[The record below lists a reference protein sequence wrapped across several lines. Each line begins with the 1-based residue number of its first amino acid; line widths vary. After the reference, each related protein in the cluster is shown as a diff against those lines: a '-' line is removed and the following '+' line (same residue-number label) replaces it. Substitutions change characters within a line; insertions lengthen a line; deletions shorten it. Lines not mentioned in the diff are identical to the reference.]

1 MLKNIFIAMKWNL
14 IIHKDL
20 FLIISEVWINKTL
33 LNRYY
38 EKFICMDDA
47 DLLFIFKMFAI
58 DFLFIKN
65 EKKIYVLQ
73 KGNIMIID
81 FFSRYRIIIFTDLI
95 WYEIELFR
103 FPTKSENSLPT
114 RFIHKLWFFSLILDI
129 IMKLTRFLC
138 QSIEF
143 MPWAI

>member
-1 MLKNIFIAMKWNL
+1 MESYNPQRLISNNIWSLDQQDTPKQIL
-14 IIHKDL
+14 
-20 FLIISEVWINKTL
+20 
-33 LNRYY
+33 
-38 EKFICMDDA
+38 EKFICMEDA
-47 DLLFIFKMFAI
+47 DLLLIFKMFAI

-65 EKKIYVLQ
+65 EKKNMFLQ
-73 KGNIMIID
+73 KGNIKIID
-81 FFSRYRIIIFTDLI
+81 FFSRYRIIILNDLI

-103 FPTKSENSLPT
+103 FPTESEISLPT

>member
-1 MLKNIFIAMKWNL
+1 M
-14 IIHKDL
+14 
-20 FLIISEVWINKTL
+20 E
-33 LNRYY
+33 
-38 EKFICMDDA
+38 DA
-47 DLLFIFKMFAI
+47 DLLLIFKMFAI
-58 DFLFIKN
+58 DFLFIRN
-65 EKKIYVLQ
+65 EKKKMFLQ
-73 KGNIMIID
+73 KGNIKIID
-81 FFSRYRIIIFTDLI
+81 FFSRYRIIIFTDLN

-103 FPTKSENSLPT
+103 FATESENSLPT

>member
-1 MLKNIFIAMKWNL
+1 MYSQVQRAFLDYALQIFPPLRFFVDYMLKNIFIAMKWNL

-33 LNRYY
+33 LNRYQ
-38 EKFICMDDA
+38 EKFICMEDA
-47 DLLFIFKMFAI
+47 DLLLIFKMFAI

-95 WYEIELFR
+95 CYEIELFR
-103 FPTKSENSLPT
+103 FPTESENSLPT
-114 RFIHKLWFFSLILDI
+114 RFIHKL
-129 IMKLTRFLC
+129 
-138 QSIEF
+138 
-143 MPWAI
+143 

>member
-1 MLKNIFIAMKWNL
+1 M
-14 IIHKDL
+14 
-20 FLIISEVWINKTL
+20 E
-33 LNRYY
+33 
-38 EKFICMDDA
+38 DA
-47 DLLFIFKMFAI
+47 DLLLIFKMFAI

>member
-1 MLKNIFIAMKWNL
+1 M
-14 IIHKDL
+14 
-20 FLIISEVWINKTL
+20 E
-33 LNRYY
+33 
-38 EKFICMDDA
+38 DA
-47 DLLFIFKMFAI
+47 DLLLIFKMFAI
-58 DFLFIKN
+58 DFLFSKN
-65 EKKIYVLQ
+65 EKKKMFLQ
-73 KGNIMIID
+73 KGNIKIID

-103 FPTKSENSLPT
+103 FPTESENSLPT

>member
-1 MLKNIFIAMKWNL
+1 MESYNPQRLISNNIWSLDQQDTPKQIL
-14 IIHKDL
+14 
-20 FLIISEVWINKTL
+20 
-33 LNRYY
+33 
-38 EKFICMDDA
+38 EKFICMEDA
-47 DLLFIFKMFAI
+47 NLLLIFKMFVI

-65 EKKIYVLQ
+65 EKKNMFLQ
-73 KGNIMIID
+73 KGNIKIID

-103 FPTKSENSLPT
+103 FPTESENSLPT

>member
-1 MLKNIFIAMKWNL
+1 MESYNPQRLISNNIWSLDQQDTPKQIL
-14 IIHKDL
+14 
-20 FLIISEVWINKTL
+20 
-33 LNRYY
+33 
-38 EKFICMDDA
+38 EKFICMEDA

-103 FPTKSENSLPT
+103 FPTESENSLPT

>member
-1 MLKNIFIAMKWNL
+1 MESYNPQRLISNNIWSLDQQDTPTMRSLSAWKMPIYGSYSKCLKLIFYSLKMK
-14 IIHKDL
+14 
-20 FLIISEVWINKTL
+20 
-33 LNRYY
+33 
-38 EKFICMDDA
+38 
-47 DLLFIFKMFAI
+47 
-58 DFLFIKN
+58 
-65 EKKIYVLQ
+65 KKIYVLQ

-95 WYEIELFR
+95 WYKIELFR
-103 FPTKSENSLPT
+103 FPTESENSLPA